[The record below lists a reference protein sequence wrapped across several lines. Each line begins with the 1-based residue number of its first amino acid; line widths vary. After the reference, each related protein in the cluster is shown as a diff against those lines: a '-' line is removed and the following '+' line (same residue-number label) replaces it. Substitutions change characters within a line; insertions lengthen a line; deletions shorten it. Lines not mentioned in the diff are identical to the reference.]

1 MEELS
6 VTKIP
11 LLLTGGYTSPDIKY
25 HEGRGFYE
33 DVTLDVKGRIASIKF
48 YLNYDFNTQI
58 PSGLLVNERYTF
70 TEDALTFVKTRTKA
84 IDYYDIDGNIVYTNN
99 TIQDKPYNFSSAK
112 EEGERRR
119 KNLVNIATG
128 YLIQQVGLAN
138 AISFSSTLGTQINSY
153 IFGNNTQDL
162 KDSVTNSVL
171 AYMTQQVKD
180 GVLNILNNA

>member
-11 LLLTGGYTSPDIKY
+11 LLLTGELTSPDIKY

-33 DVTLDVKGRIASIKF
+33 DVTLDVKGRISSIKF
-48 YLNYDFNTQI
+48 YLSYDFNTQT
-58 PSGLLVNERYTF
+58 PSGLLVDERYAF
-70 TEDALTFVKTRTKA
+70 TEDVLTFVKTRSKV
-84 IDYYDIDGNIVYTNN
+84 IDYYDATGNVVYTNN
-99 TIQDKPYNFSSAK
+99 TIQDKPYGFSAAK

-119 KNLVNIATG
+119 KNLVNMATG
-128 YLIQQVGLAN
+128 YLIQQVGLSD
-138 AISFSSTLGTQINSY
+138 AIAFSSTLGSQINSY

-171 AYMTQQVKD
+171 AYMTQPIKD
-180 GVLNILNNA
+180 GVMNILNNA